1 MRKIMIVSLCFI
13 IIFTSGCKITQTP
26 ITANSYDMGTYI
38 TQTIYGKNCSAEI
51 IQQITSLEND
61 LISWR
66 IEDSQLYNLNNGISG
81 DISGIYDYISQ
92 CIKIANDSNGA
103 FNPAILP
110 VTKLWDF
117 GGKNQRLPKE
127 DEIKSALKFTDYKK
141 ISITNEK
148 IIMPDNM
155 QIELGAVG
163 KGIACDKARQI
174 CKDSGTDGAVI
185 SVGGSIMLHGNK
197 PDGNK
202 WTVSI
207 RNPKGNSSD
216 ELGRLILDGGVTVST
231 SGDYEKTFEVDGK
244 KYHHILNPETG
255 YPADSGLHSVT
266 IIHENGLISD
276 ALSTACFVL
285 GYDEGIKLAQLYNA
299 QAVFVDYNN
308 NIYITDGIKDS
319 FELISSDY
327 TIKS

>member
-1 MRKIMIVSLCFI
+1 MRKII
-13 IIFTSGCKITQTP
+13 IIFLCLVIIFTAGCNSVQTP
-26 ITANSYDMGTYI
+26 VTANSYAMGTYI
-38 TQTIYGKNCSAEI
+38 TQTIYGENCSAEI
-51 IQQITSLEND
+51 TQQITSLEND

-66 IEDSQLYNLNNGISG
+66 IEGSELYNLNNGISG
-81 DISGIYDYISQ
+81 DISGIYDYINQ

-117 GGKNQRLPKE
+117 GGENQRLPK
-127 DEIKSALKFTDYKK
+127 DEEIQDALKFTDYKSISLENGK
-141 ISITNEK
+141 IS
-148 IIMPDNM
+148 MPENM

-163 KGIACDKARQI
+163 KGIACDIARQI
-174 CKDSGTDGAVI
+174 CVDSGTDAAVI

-202 WTVSI
+202 WIVSI
-207 RNPKGNSSD
+207 RNPKGNISD
-216 ELGRLILDGGVTVST
+216 ELGRLSLNGGVTVST
-231 SGDYEKTFEVDGK
+231 SGDYEKTFEVNGK
-244 KYHHILNPETG
+244 QYHHILDPKTG
-255 YPADSGLHSVT
+255 YPSDSGLHSVT

-285 GYDEGIKLAQLYNA
+285 GYEQGVKLAEQYNA
-299 QAVFVDYNN
+299 QAVFVDNNN
-308 NIYITDGIKDS
+308 NIYITDGLKDS